1 MRTHFAKLASSV
13 AIALAVHSVL
23 ADPGV
28 VISKDASPTERLAAQ
43 EVRRYVYVRSGQL
56 LPIADTVP
64 AAGNIVVTRKG
75 AANLPKEIADAAR
88 NLGPEQYILK
98 TTRVGTGEVAW
109 IVGSDASGTLY
120 GAYRFA
126 EKMGVRFY
134 LHGDVV
140 PDEQASFAIPSL
152 DETGKPLFSI
162 RGIQPFHDFPEGPD
176 WWNRDDYLAY
186 VSQLP
191 KLRMNF
197 LGLHCYP
204 EGGVGPEPL
213 VWIGTKDDL
222 DAAGQPKFSYSA
234 AWFNTGINR
243 WGYAAMKTTDYCA
256 GVAALFSVDPF
267 GPVVMRRI
275 LPRPAGVEQSNAVF
289 SNTATLMRDVFAHA
303 RLLGVKTCI
312 GTETP
317 LTIPKE
323 LKAHLTQQGKNPDD
337 PAIARE
343 LYEGMFR
350 RIARVYPVDYYWLW
364 TPEDWT
370 WGGNKP
376 TQFAATARD
385 IQAAL
390 DALTALGKPFTL
402 ATCGWVLGPQHDRA
416 ALDKLLPKDSPM
428 SCINREVGHAD
439 VETAFINVSDRPKW
453 AIPWMENDPNLIA
466 PQPWVGRMRFDAA
479 DARRLGCTGLLG
491 IHWRTKA
498 MAMNVSALASA
509 AWDQSWAPAD
519 FAAKVP
525 APTPAKVEA
534 IGAIGG
540 NVAKFSAPVAGA
552 TPEEQAIYQVVR
564 YDVDGYV
571 LAIPNGTYSVTLKL
585 NEPNYDAAGK
595 RVFGA
600 SVQGKELFKSLDLFA
615 KVGKNKALDFTAKDV
630 RVADGRL
637 KIDFIR
643 EVEFPCIAGIV
654 ITGITDPS
662 NQIPGRPFTR
672 KINCGGD
679 KHDDFEADKAGTIKQ
694 PINRNRAM
702 PVEDFYLDFARVSFG
717 SESAAEIG
725 AILASI
731 DGTKLPEPSTWL
743 GGPGGIKPN
752 HKPWA
757 EEKKAYEFVD
767 KLAALRD
774 KVHGPGNL
782 QRFDYWLN
790 TYQYTAAMAELG
802 CMRGQLDNSAA
813 ALVAEKDSAK
823 RKAIAQAALPI
834 RKQMA
839 RQWEKMVTLQL
850 ATIDTP
856 GDLGTLTNLEQH
868 NRKQNQFLSKHDKAL
883 TDALGSPL
891 PPDVELGMNFTGS
904 PRLVVPTVRT
914 QASKGQQLQI
924 IVFALDAQP
933 FKTVTVRSRV
943 LGATQDAELS
953 CKHMRGAVWTTT
965 LPAVESD
972 FEYHVAGETTA
983 GQKLMWPATAPKMQ
997 QTVICTP

>member
-1 MRTHFAKLASSV
+1 MSNRLVKLASYV
-13 AIALAVHSVL
+13 AVALAVNGVL
-23 ADPGV
+23 ADPAV
-28 VISKDASPTERLAAQ
+28 VISKAASPTEKVAAQ
-43 EVRRYVYVRSGQL
+43 EVRRYIYVRSGQL
-56 LPIADTVP
+56 LPITDVA
-64 AAGNIVVTRKG
+64 AAGGNVVVAGKG
-75 AANLPKEIADAAR
+75 TAGLPKVLADEAR
-88 NLGPEQYILK
+88 SLGPEQYILK
-98 TTRVGTGEVAW
+98 TTKGDAGDIAW
-109 IVGSDASGTLY
+109 IVGSDAAGTLY

-126 EKMGVRFY
+126 EKIGVRFY
-134 LHGDVV
+134 LHGDVI
-140 PDEQASFAIPSL
+140 PDEQVPFTVPNL

-213 VWIGTKDDL
+213 VWIGLKDDL
-222 DAAGQPKFSYSA
+222 DAAGQPKFSYAS

-243 WGYAAMKTTDYCA
+243 WGYAPMKATDYCA
-256 GVAALFSVDPF
+256 GSAALFPADSF
-267 GPVVMRRI
+267 GPDVMQRI
-275 LPRPAGVEQSNAVF
+275 LPRPTGVEQSNAVF
-289 SNTATLMRDVFAHA
+289 SNTATMMRDIFTHA
-303 RLLGVKTCI
+303 RSLGVKTCI

-323 LKAHLTQQGKNPDD
+323 LKAHLKQQGKNPDD

-350 RIARVYPVDYYWLW
+350 RIAQVYPVDYYWLW

-376 TQFAATARD
+376 AQFAATARD

-390 DALTALGKPFTL
+390 DAIAALGKPFTL
-402 ATCGWVLGPQHDRA
+402 ATSGWVLGPQHDRA

-439 VETAFINVSDRPKW
+439 VETAFANVSDRPKW

-525 APTPAKVEA
+525 AVAPTKVETL
-534 IGAIGG
+534 GAIGG
-540 NVAKFSAPVAGA
+540 NVAKFNAPVADA
-552 TPEEQAIYQVVR
+552 TPQEQAIYQVVR
-564 YDVDGYV
+564 YDVDGYL
-571 LAIPNGTYSVTLKL
+571 LAVPNGVYNVTLKL
-585 NEPNYDAAGK
+585 NEPNYDAPGK

-615 KVGKNKALDFTAKDV
+615 KVGKNKALDFTAKEV
-630 RVADGRL
+630 RVTDGRL

-643 EVEFPCIAGIV
+643 EVEFPCVAGIV

-662 NQIPGRPFTR
+662 NQIPSQPFTR
-672 KINCGGD
+672 KINCGGE
-679 KHDDFEADKAGTIKQ
+679 KHGEFEADKVGTPKQ
-694 PINRNRAM
+694 PINRTRAM
-702 PVEDFYLDFARVSFG
+702 PVEDFYLDFARASFG
-717 SESAAEIG
+717 RESAAEIG
-725 AILASI
+725 AVLASI

-752 HKPWA
+752 NKPWA

-767 KLAALRD
+767 RLTALRGSIR
-774 KVHGPGNL
+774 GPGNL

-790 TYQYTAAMAELG
+790 TYQYMAAMAELG
-802 CMRGQLDNSAA
+802 CMRGQLDRSVA
-813 ALVAEKDSAK
+813 ALAAEKDPAK
-823 RKAIAQAALPI
+823 RKTMAESALPI
-834 RKQMA
+834 RTQMA
-839 RQWEKMVTLQL
+839 RQWEKMLTLQL

-883 TDALGSPL
+883 TEALGAPL
-891 PPDVELGMNFTGS
+891 SSDLEPGMKYTGA

-914 QASKGQQLQI
+914 QVTKGQPLQI
-924 IVFALDAQP
+924 TVFALDAQP
-933 FKTVTVRSRV
+933 FKNVVVRSRP
-943 LGATQDAELS
+943 LGATLDVDLP
-953 CKHMRGAVWTTT
+953 CKHLAGAVWSVT
-965 LPAVESD
+965 LPAIETD
-972 FEYHVAGETTA
+972 FEYQVTGETGN
-983 GQKLMWPATAPKMQ
+983 GQKLTWPATVPRIQ
-997 QTVICTP
+997 QTVICTQ

>member
-1 MRTHFAKLASSV
+1 
-13 AIALAVHSVL
+13 
-23 ADPGV
+23 
-28 VISKDASPTERLAAQ
+28 
-43 EVRRYVYVRSGQL
+43 VRRYVYVRTGQL
-56 LPIADTVP
+56 LQIADAAP
-64 AAGNIVVTRKG
+64 AGGNIVVARKG

-88 NLGPEQYILK
+88 DLGPEQYILK
-98 TTRVGTGEVAW
+98 TTKTDAGGIAW
-109 IVGSDASGTLY
+109 IVGADSAGTLY

-126 EKMGVRFY
+126 EKLGVRFY

-140 PDEQASFAIPSL
+140 PDEQVQFAIPNL
-152 DETGKPLFSI
+152 DETAKPLFSV

-191 KLRMNF
+191 KMRMNF

-213 VWIGTKDDL
+213 VWIGSKNDL

-243 WGYAAMKTTDYCA
+243 WGYAPMKTSEYCA
-256 GVAALFSVDPF
+256 GSAAFFPADPF
-267 GPVVMRRI
+267 GPDVMQRI
-275 LPRPAGVEQSNAVF
+275 LPRPAGVEQSNVVF
-289 SNTATLMRDVFAHA
+289 SNTALMMRDVFAHA

-323 LKAHLTQQGKNPDD
+323 LKAHLKQQGKNPDD
-337 PAIARE
+337 LAIARE

-350 RIARVYPVDYYWLW
+350 RIAQVCPVDYYWLW

-376 TQFAATARD
+376 QQFAATACD

-439 VETAFINVSDRPKW
+439 VETAFANVSDRPKW

-498 MAMNVSALASA
+498 MALNVSALASA

-519 FAAKVP
+519 FTAKVP
-525 APTPAKVEA
+525 VPAKIEA
-534 IGAIGG
+534 FGAMGG
-540 NVAKFSAPVAGA
+540 NIAKFTAPVADA

-564 YDVDGYV
+564 YDVDGYL
-571 LAIPNGTYSVTLKL
+571 LAVPNGTYSVTLKL

-600 SVQGKELFKSLDLFA
+600 GVQGKELFKNLDIFA
-615 KVGKNKALDFTAKDV
+615 KVGKNKALDYTAKDV
-630 RVADGRL
+630 RVTDGRL

-654 ITGITDPS
+654 ITGATDPS
-662 NQIPGRPFTR
+662 NQIPGRPFSR
-672 KINCGGD
+672 KINCGGE
-679 KHDDFEADKAGTIKQ
+679 KHGDFEADKVGTPRQQID
-694 PINRNRAM
+694 RNRAM
-702 PVEDFYLDFARVSFG
+702 PIEDFYLDFAKTSFG
-717 SESAAEIG
+717 PDAAAEIG
-725 AILASI
+725 AVLASI

-752 HKPWA
+752 NKPWA
-757 EEKKAYEFVD
+757 EEKRAYEFVD

-790 TYQYTAAMAELG
+790 TYQYMGAMAELG
-802 CMRGQLDNSAA
+802 CMRGQLDKSAA
-813 ALVAEKDSAK
+813 TLAAEKDPAQ
-823 RKAIAQAALPI
+823 RKASAQAALTV
-834 RKQMA
+834 RTQMA

-868 NRKQNQFLSKHDKAL
+868 NRKQNQSLSKHDKAL
-883 TDALGSPL
+883 SDALGGPL
-891 PPDVELGMNFTGS
+891 PPDIEPGMKFRGS

-914 QASKGQQLQI
+914 QVTKGQPLQVT
-924 IVFALDAQP
+924 VFALDAQP
-933 FKTVTVRSRV
+933 FKTVTVRSRL
-943 LGATQDAELS
+943 LGATKDVELP
-953 CKHMRGAVWTTT
+953 CKNLGGAVWEAT
-965 LPAVESD
+965 LPAIESD
-972 FEYHVAGETTA
+972 VEYHVTGETTT
-983 GQKLMWPATAPKMQ
+983 GQKLTWPATAPKMQ

>member
-1 MRTHFAKLASSV
+1 MRNHWAKIASV
-13 AIALAVHSVL
+13 IAIALAFKSAL
-23 ADPGV
+23 AEPMV
-28 VISKDASPTERLAAQ
+28 VIPKNASASERLAGQ
-43 EVRRYVYVRSGQL
+43 EVRRYVYVRTGRL
-56 LPIADTVP
+56 LPIRDGAP
-64 AAGNIVVTRKG
+64 GAGSIVVAGKG
-75 AANLPKEIADAAR
+75 AAMLPRGIADAAQ
-88 NLGPEQYILK
+88 NLGPEQFVLK
-98 TTRVGTGEVAW
+98 TTNTGDGPVAW
-109 IVGSDASGTLY
+109 IVGADASGTLY

-126 EKMGVRFY
+126 EKLGVRFY

-140 PDEQASFAIPSL
+140 PDEQVPFAIPNL

-186 VSQLP
+186 ISQLP
-191 KLRMNF
+191 KMRMNF

-222 DAAGQPKFSYSA
+222 DATGQPRFSYST
-234 AWFNTGINR
+234 AWFNTSINR
-243 WGYAAMKTTDYCA
+243 WGYAPMKTSEYCA
-256 GVAALFSVDPF
+256 GSAALFAVDPF
-267 GPVVMRRI
+267 GPDVMRRM
-275 LPRPAGVEQSNAVF
+275 LPRPNGVEQSNIVF
-289 SNTATLMRDVFAHA
+289 NDTAAMLRDVFADA
-303 RLLGVKTCI
+303 RSLGVKTCI

-317 LTIPKE
+317 LTIPRE
-323 LKAHLTQQGKNPDD
+323 LKAHLKQQGKNPDD

-350 RIARVYPVDYYWLW
+350 RIAQVYPLDYYWLW

-376 TQFAATARD
+376 QQFAATACD

-390 DALTALGKPFTL
+390 DALAVLGKPFTL

-439 VETAFINVSDRPKW
+439 VETAFANVSDRPKW

-509 AWDQSWAPAD
+509 GWDQSWAPAE
-519 FAAKVP
+519 FAAKVS
-525 APTPAKVEA
+525 TLAKVEA
-534 IGAIGG
+534 LGAIGG
-540 NVAKFSAPVAGA
+540 NVAKFNAPVADA

-564 YDVDGYV
+564 YDVDGYL
-571 LAIPNGTYSVTLKL
+571 LAVPNGTYRVTLKL

-600 SVQGKELFKSLDLFA
+600 SVQGKELFKDLDIFA
-615 KVGKNKALDFTAKDV
+615 RVGKNKAIDFTAKDV
-630 RVADGRL
+630 RVTDGRL

-643 EVEFPCIAGIV
+643 QVEFPCIAGIV
-654 ITGITDPS
+654 ITGTTDPS
-662 NQIPGRPFTR
+662 NQIPGQPFTR
-672 KINCGGD
+672 KINCGGE
-679 KHDDFEADKAGTIKQ
+679 KHGDFEADNVGTPKQ
-694 PINRNRAM
+694 SINRNRAM
-702 PVEDFYLDFARVSFG
+702 PVEDFYLDFAKASFG
-717 SESAAEIG
+717 PESAAEIG
-725 AILASI
+725 AVFASI

-743 GGPGGIKPN
+743 DGPGGIKPN
-752 HKPWA
+752 NKPWA

-767 KLAALRD
+767 KLTALRD
-774 KVHGPGNL
+774 KVRGPGNL

-790 TYQYTAAMAELG
+790 TYQYMAVMAELG
-802 CMRGQLDNSAA
+802 CMRGQLDKSAA
-813 ALVAEKDSAK
+813 TLAAEKDPAQ
-823 RKAIAQAALPI
+823 RKTIAQAALTI
-834 RKQMA
+834 RTQMA

-868 NRKQNQFLSKHDKAL
+868 NRKQNQFLSKHDKVL
-883 TDALGSPL
+883 TDALGTPL
-891 PPDVELGMNFTGS
+891 PPDTEPGLKFTGS
-904 PRLVVPTVRT
+904 PRLVVPTFRT
-914 QASKGQQLQI
+914 QVTKGQPLQI
-924 IVFALDAQP
+924 TVFALDAQP
-933 FKTVTVRSRV
+933 FKSVAVVHTGWSQNAVLTVP
-943 LGATQDAELS
+943 
-953 CKHMRGAVWTTT
+953 CKHVGGALWTVLIPTD
-965 LPAVESD
+965 SGD
-972 FEYHVAGETTA
+972 FEYQVVGETVG
-983 GQKLMWPATAPKMQ
+983 GQTLVWPATAPKIQ